1 MIRFLEKKTFRQAII
16 SIKAL
21 GFPALLF
28 ILLMFLPSQASSKQ
42 AAILDA
48 IIDGETELS
57 LQFIENQQSELLA
70 KYFQLLKPSKI
81 RAAQASVKK
90 SIGPEIC
97 ISARCLRLM
106 SQTLGIE
113 TLFVLRMKEIARVGI
128 GLDGVPLQKC
138 RKRGIRVS
146 WTPDAVTRA
155 VAELTVGQML
165 SSSRFVRM
173 LDAGIRKQ
181 QWSRPAGRGI
191 RESIIGLIGFGRIG
205 SSVARLLGSFSPEQ
219 ILVKDIADKTSEIQ
233 ALQQQGL
240 KIISAGLEEIL
251 ESSHIISLHVP
262 LWKETRHMIGV
273 HELEMMRQ
281 DAMLINTARGGIVDE
296 TALRDAL
303 EKGFIAGAA
312 IDVFEKEPYSGPLSL
327 MENCILTPHLGSC
340 TLECRARM
348 ESESL
353 NEALRFLQ
361 GDSLLQ
367 EVPDA
372 EYVYQE

>member
-1 MIRFLEKKTFRQAII
+1 
-16 SIKAL
+16 
-21 GFPALLF
+21 
-28 ILLMFLPSQASSKQ
+28 
-42 AAILDA
+42 
-48 IIDGETELS
+48 
-57 LQFIENQQSELLA
+57 
-70 KYFQLLKPSKI
+70 
-81 RAAQASVKK
+81 
-90 SIGPEIC
+90 
-97 ISARCLRLM
+97 
-106 SQTLGIE
+106 
-113 TLFVLRMKEIARVGI
+113 
-128 GLDGVPLQKC
+128 
-138 RKRGIRVS
+138 
-146 WTPDAVTRA
+146 
-155 VAELTVGQML
+155 
-165 SSSRFVRM
+165 M

-191 RESIIGLIGFGRIG
+191 RESIIGLIGIGRIG

-219 ILVKDIADKTSEIQ
+219 ILVRDIADKTSEIQ
-233 ALQQQGL
+233 ALQQEGL
-240 KIISAGLEEIL
+240 NIRSAGLEEIL
-251 ESSHIISLHVP
+251 KSSHIISLHVP
-262 LWKETRHMIGV
+262 LWKKTRHMIGV

-303 EKGFIAGAA
+303 EKGFIEGAA

-327 MENCILTPHLGSC
+327 MENCILTPHLASC

>member
-1 MIRFLEKKTFRQAII
+1 MDLFISTSPFGVSDPTILEPLKHSGFSWSSNNSGRKLKPEELLEAAKNC
-16 SIKAL
+16 KAL
-21 GFPALLF
+21 VAGTENLLP
-28 ILLMFLPSQASSKQ
+28 L
-42 AAILDA
+42 
-48 IIDGETELS
+48 
-57 LQFIENQQSELLA
+57 IEINPH
-70 KYFQLLKPSKI
+70 LK
-81 RAAQASVKK
+81 
-90 SIGPEIC
+90 
-97 ISARCLRLM
+97 M
-106 SQTLGIE
+106 
-113 TLFVLRMKEIARVGI
+113 IARVGI
-128 GLDGVPLQKC
+128 GLDGVPLHEC

-219 ILVKDIADKTSEIQ
+219 ILVRDIADKTSEIQ
-233 ALQQQGL
+233 ALQQEGL
-240 KIISAGLEEIL
+240 NIRSAGLEEIL

>member
-1 MIRFLEKKTFRQAII
+1 M
-16 SIKAL
+16 
-21 GFPALLF
+21 
-28 ILLMFLPSQASSKQ
+28 
-42 AAILDA
+42 
-48 IIDGETELS
+48 
-57 LQFIENQQSELLA
+57 
-70 KYFQLLKPSKI
+70 
-81 RAAQASVKK
+81 
-90 SIGPEIC
+90 
-97 ISARCLRLM
+97 
-106 SQTLGIE
+106 
-113 TLFVLRMKEIARVGI
+113 
-128 GLDGVPLQKC
+128 
-138 RKRGIRVS
+138 
-146 WTPDAVTRA
+146 
-155 VAELTVGQML
+155 
-165 SSSRFVRM
+165 
-173 LDAGIRKQ
+173 
-181 QWSRPAGRGI
+181 
-191 RESIIGLIGFGRIG
+191 
-205 SSVARLLGSFSPEQ
+205 
-219 ILVKDIADKTSEIQ
+219 KDIADKTSEIQ

-240 KIISAGLEEIL
+240 KIRSAGLEEIL

>member
-1 MIRFLEKKTFRQAII
+1 MDLFISTSPFGVSDPTILEPLKQSGFSWSSNNSGRKLKPEELLEVAKNC
-16 SIKAL
+16 KAL
-21 GFPALLF
+21 VAGTEN
-28 ILLMFLPSQASSKQ
+28 LMPL
-42 AAILDA
+42 
-48 IIDGETELS
+48 
-57 LQFIENQQSELLA
+57 IEINPD
-70 KYFQLLKPSKI
+70 LK
-81 RAAQASVKK
+81 
-90 SIGPEIC
+90 
-97 ISARCLRLM
+97 M
-106 SQTLGIE
+106 
-113 TLFVLRMKEIARVGI
+113 IARVGI
-128 GLDGVPLQKC
+128 GLDGVPLHEC
-138 RKRGIRVS
+138 RRREIRVS

-155 VAELTVGQML
+155 VSELTVGQML

-219 ILVKDIADKTSEIQ
+219 ILVRDIADKTSEIH
-233 ALQQQGL
+233 ALQQEGL
-240 KIISAGLEEIL
+240 NIRSAGLEEIL
-251 ESSHIISLHVP
+251 KSSHIISLHVP
-262 LWKETRHMIGV
+262 LWKETRHMIGL

-296 TALRDAL
+296 TALKDAL
-303 EKGFIAGAA
+303 EKGFISGAA
-312 IDVFEKEPYSGPLSL
+312 IDVFEKEPYSGLLSL